1 MKLVTNNREKAKVK
15 LDRSL
20 VAILDTIYQVDQK
33 YRQQLKG
40 IEEKYEWESAEIKA
54 QREIISEKDSINL
67 IKIQK
72 VLDERRW
79 LGIDIIGNRGN
90 STLFLVIQH
99 SDLVIQEKYL
109 PMIRIAVNKGNTKAS
124 SLALLDDRVA
134 LRKGN
139 RSICGSQ
146 VGRNKDTEEYFVLP
160 LKDAIHAA
168 KREAKVK
175 HGKLQDYISNWKMT
189 WSIAE

>member
-33 YRQQLKG
+33 YTQQLKG

-109 PMIRIAVNKGNTKAS
+109 PMMRIAVNKGNTKAS

-189 WSIAE
+189 

>member
-33 YRQQLKG
+33 YTQQLKG

-72 VLDERRW
+72 VVDERRW

>member
-33 YRQQLKG
+33 YTQQLKG

>member
-33 YRQQLKG
+33 YTQQLKG

-54 QREIISEKDSINL
+54 QRKIISEKDSINL

-109 PMIRIAVNKGNTKAS
+109 PIMRIAVNKGNTKAS

-189 WSIAE
+189 WIVAE